1 MALKLDQL
9 EGPIV
14 VISKKDSALDCTDE
28 EYQAYLD
35 GGLDESVL
43 KFKEGDAPT
52 KFVMRKTLPWGVAK
66 KLEDDKVSM
75 NKGEMQIR
83 MSFMAEEVRLSLI
96 DIINPPHI
104 SEADQLKFKK
114 SGDGGASELL
124 MEKLLA
130 WGLVPELYAARRA
143 VLEKNTL
150 NKPDLKKS

>member
-1 MALKLDQL
+1 MALKMEQL

-14 VISKKDSALDCTDE
+14 VISKKDSALDCNDE

-35 GGLDESVL
+35 SGLDESLL
-43 KFKEGDAPT
+43 KLKEGDAPT
-52 KFVMRKTLPWGVAK
+52 KFVMRKSLPWGLAK
-66 KLEDDKVSM
+66 KLEDDKISM

-104 SEADQLKFKK
+104 PESDHLKFKK
-114 SGDGGASELL
+114 AGDGGASELL